1 MKRNFTS
8 TMRDILDALLCVHLI
23 TSPFKG
29 SGTRAAT
36 GLRGKT
42 AGNITMTT
50 SKMTIIYGT
59 INEGSALS
67 RQGRKNPAT
76 RAVNYSESRN
86 DQSEVNAE
94 DRLPPHNPSDYRLK
108 MSDGP
113 PGPIKQNKQ
122 KEKEDKETAA
132 QNKLQEER
140 DAK

>member
-23 TSPFKG
+23 TSPLKG

-36 GLRGKT
+36 GLRCKT

-59 INEGSALS
+59 INDGSALS

-76 RAVNYSESRN
+76 RAADSTKDLKNYLTETIAGQTAQKLNSSAHISTMEDGSSGPA
-86 DQSEVNAE
+86 QKLAMEV
-94 DRLPPHNPSDYRLK
+94 
-108 MSDGP
+108 
-113 PGPIKQNKQ
+113 
-122 KEKEDKETAA
+122 
-132 QNKLQEER
+132 
-140 DAK
+140 